1 MAGGMK
7 RLAKDTAIYG
17 LSSIVG
23 RFLNWMMVPLYTRV
37 LVGGTKDFG
46 TVTNLYGWTALL
58 LVLLCYGMETGLFR
72 FISKKEEERPMR
84 VYGTALCSL
93 GFTSALFLAACML
106 CLQPVSRWLAYADH
120 PEYIG
125 MLAAIVAMDAFCCI
139 PFAYLR
145 YRRKVVRFATIKL
158 INIGLNILLNFFF
171 LVVCPVIYLSYPG
184 LIDWIDRFYRIDYGV
199 GYIFISNMITSALT
213 CLMLLPEIIPG
224 FRAGMDFRVLRQ
236 MLAYSFP
243 IMILGIAGILNQT
256 IDKILFP
263 FLLDDR
269 DIATAELGVY
279 GACFKIAVVMVMFV
293 QAFRYA
299 YEPFVFARN
308 RGDDNRKAYAEA
320 MKYFIIFSWII
331 FLGVAFYLDDVLK
344 YFVDAKFYPG
354 LKVVPVVMF
363 GELCFG
369 IYFNLS
375 VWYKLTDRTIWGA
388 LFSVVGCIL
397 TFVIIVCFVPGY
409 SYIACAWASVASNA
423 TMMALSYLVGRK
435 KYPVAYDVR
444 SALFYS
450 LLAAG
455 LFAAGTCLRVEPAWL
470 RLLYRSVLWLLFVG
484 TVVGRDLP
492 LSELPYAGRFF
503 KRTGK

>member
-37 LVGGTKDFG
+37 LTGGTKDFG

-72 FISKKEEERPMR
+72 FINKKEEREPMR
-84 VYGTALCSL
+84 VYGTALYSL
-93 GFTSALFLAACML
+93 GFTSMLFFILCMGL
-106 CLQPVSRWLAYADH
+106 LQPVGEWLDCAAH

-125 MLAAIVAMDAFCCI
+125 MLAAITAIDAFSCI

-145 YRRKVVRFATIKL
+145 YGRKAARFAAIKL
-158 INIGLNILLNFFF
+158 TNIGLNVSANLFF
-171 LVVCPVIYLSYPG
+171 LVVCPLVHASHPE
-184 LIDWIDRFYRIDYGV
+184 WVEWFYKADYGV
-199 GYIFISNMITSALT
+199 GYILVSNVFASVLT
-213 CLMLLPEIIPG
+213 LFMLLPEILPG
-224 FRAGMDFRVLRQ
+224 FRSGMDFRVLRQ

-243 IMILGIAGILNQT
+243 ILILGIAGILNQT
-256 IDKILFP
+256 ADKILFP
-263 FLLDDR
+263 FLFEDR
-269 DIATAELGVY
+269 AFATAQLGIY

-299 YEPFVFARN
+299 YEPFVFAKN
-308 RGDDNRKAYAEA
+308 RGGDNRKAYAGA
-320 MKYFIIFSWII
+320 MKYFIIFAWVI
-331 FLGVAFYLDDVLK
+331 FLGVVFYLDDVLK

-354 LKVVPVVMF
+354 LKVVPVVML

-375 VWYKLTDRTIWGA
+375 VWYKLTDRTVWGA
-388 LFSVVGCIL
+388 CFSIAGCLSTIA
-397 TFVIIVCFVPGY
+397 IIVLFVPRYGY
-409 SYIACAWASVASNA
+409 MACAWASFASNLL
-423 TMMALSYLVGRK
+423 MMALSYLVGRK
-435 KYPVAYDVR
+435 KYPVAYDLR
-444 SALFYS
+444 SALLYS

-455 LFAAGTCLRVEPAWL
+455 LLAAGMIPHVEPVGL
-470 RLLYRSVLWLLFVG
+470 RLLYRTVLWLLFAG
-484 TVVGRDLP
+484 FIIRRDLP
-492 LSELPYAGRFF
+492 LAEIPYVGRLF
-503 KRTGK
+503 RNT